1 MTDVGPEALD
11 LLTVDE
17 VAVRLRVC
25 AKTVRRLIYAER
37 RDPGTGIESVHVGS
51 SVRIAP
57 EAVIEY
63 KNRLRAE
70 AQCGGRLAQ
79 RLPVSVPLLYP
90 EPGA

>member
-70 AQCGGRLAQ
+70 AQRRPA
-79 RLPVSVPLLYP
+79 
-90 EPGA
+90 A